1 MDSTWAVLGVGV
13 PALYTRFAG
22 RAHQAAFEIQTQESG
37 PGRSC
42 RFRVFGEPFREG
54 GLQDYYCASGA
65 EFADLPEGQAP
76 ALVHWRQSWFGRHI
90 DRIDPVE
97 SPDAP

>member
-1 MDSTWAVLGVGV
+1 MTKLDTKLKN
-13 PALYTRFAG
+13 
-22 RAHQAAFEIQTQESG
+22 
-37 PGRSC
+37 
-42 RFRVFGEPFREG
+42 
-54 GLQDYYCASGA
+54 
-65 EFADLPEGQAP
+65 LPISLLIWHAP